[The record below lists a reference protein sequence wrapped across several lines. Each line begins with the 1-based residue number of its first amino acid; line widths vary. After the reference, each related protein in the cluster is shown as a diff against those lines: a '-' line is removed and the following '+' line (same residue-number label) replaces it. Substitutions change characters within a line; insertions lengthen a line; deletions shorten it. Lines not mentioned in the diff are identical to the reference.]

1 MAESGEKRRG
11 KGRPRALARFLR
23 EHRRAPRHRPE
34 PPAPLPEGRVVAV
47 EGVGE
52 LFVRDSGGSGP
63 PVLLLHGWL
72 FPSDLTWWR
81 SYERLIAAGYRVLA
95 TDYRGHGRGLRTQ
108 EPFRLEDCAADCAAL
123 VARLGCGPVI
133 ATGYSMGGPV
143 AQLMARNHPEAVA
156 GMVLCATAQEWKSPN
171 QRLFFL
177 GMGLLRWNL
186 TLFPRAAGRWG
197 LLQGGFP
204 DNEVTSWIVAELSRG
219 SGRDLAEAGR
229 DLSRYD
235 SRPWLRSVG
244 VPAAVVVTAR
254 DDAVPPA
261 KQRELASV
269 LSAERFEVEC
279 DHFCVTSRPD
289 AFNPALL
296 RALAAVRDARGAAA
310 PDAAVAA
317 GEGRAA

>member
-1 MAESGEKRRG
+1 M
-11 KGRPRALARFLR
+11 
-23 EHRRAPRHRPE
+23 
-34 PPAPLPEGRVVAV
+34 AV

-81 SYERLIAAGYRVLA
+81 SYDRLVAAGYRVLA
-95 TDYRGHGRGLRTQ
+95 TDYRGHGRGLRPQ

-123 VARLGCGPVI
+123 VRHLECGPVI
-133 ATGYSMGGPV
+133 AAGYSMGGPV
-143 AQLMARNHPEAVA
+143 AQLMARNHRETVT
-156 GMVLCATAQEWKSPN
+156 GMVLCATAQEWRSPN

-177 GMGLLRWNL
+177 GMGVLRMNL
-186 TLFPRAAGRWG
+186 TLFPRAAWRWG

-229 DLSRYD
+229 DLARYD
-235 SRPWLRSVG
+235 SRPWLRSVR

-254 DDAVPPA
+254 DDAVPPR
-261 KQRELASV
+261 KQRELATV
-269 LSAERFEVEC
+269 LEAERLEVDC

-289 AFNPALL
+289 AFNAAFL
-296 RALAAVRDARGAAA
+296 RALAAVSEAQDTTAS
-310 PDAAVAA
+310 AA
-317 GEGRAA
+317 GSSRAA